1 MATSTLEAVEV
12 IGYRVSLAFMF
23 IDSLIYPYN
32 LLLFL
37 KFLSNAWSI
46 QSPYK
51 VNINSMV
58 NRYKIGC

>member
-46 QSPYK
+46 LSQYK